1 MPRRRNPP
9 GWSRIEATLND
20 QWNALVQQSQDNMDP
35 ITVAVS
41 EELERKKE
49 IETFINRLK
58 KKKKKDISR
67 GGAYKW
73 LSKKNQPTPTR
84 AGDLVIFEED
94 LPLRTKKYIL
104 KQRKRRGLQVKAE
117 LDSMA
122 ELKKLETERFKA
134 KGINKQVKALEAKG
148 IKVIHESPM
157 ESSEKIQSMLW
168 RRTDFPKRGLVGQ
181 TLAEKMASRIGMK
194 KGIAVSP
201 AQIDYLLTR
210 SGDVASKK
218 LRGVNIAKGYKI
230 IRQEQLAAG
239 IKRKK
244 PVTVTSGLSPM
255 TKAKLAKTTVKL
267 AKTTKF
273 SSILGKLG
281 KLAKKLG
288 RGAGKASPGLVLLE
302 IPQMKKQLDIMKIHR
317 RETGKPFMTEDP
329 EKWLEKYKETMR
341 KQGRLG

>member
-157 ESSEKIQSMLW
+157 SH
-168 RRTDFPKRGLVGQ
+168 PK
-181 TLAEKMASRIGMK
+181 
-194 KGIAVSP
+194 
-201 AQIDYLLTR
+201 
-210 SGDVASKK
+210 
-218 LRGVNIAKGYKI
+218 
-230 IRQEQLAAG
+230 
-239 IKRKK
+239 
-244 PVTVTSGLSPM
+244 
-255 TKAKLAKTTVKL
+255 
-267 AKTTKF
+267 KF
-273 SSILGKLG
+273 SLCFGEELIFQKE
-281 KLAKKLG
+281 
-288 RGAGKASPGLVLLE
+288 VL
-302 IPQMKKQLDIMKIHR
+302 
-317 RETGKPFMTEDP
+317 
-329 EKWLEKYKETMR
+329 
-341 KQGRLG
+341 